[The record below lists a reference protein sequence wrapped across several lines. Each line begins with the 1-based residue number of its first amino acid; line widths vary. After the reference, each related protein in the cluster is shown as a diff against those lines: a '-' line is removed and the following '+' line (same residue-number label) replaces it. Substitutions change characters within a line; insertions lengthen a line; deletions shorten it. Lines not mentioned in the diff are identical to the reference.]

1 MLTVGYFISA
11 LIVVNL
17 TPPKSWVFN
26 VSYGFSTKDTC
37 EEHLKTNR
45 DALLLGLGKAFSK
58 ILINVE
64 DYGCYT
70 QQEILD
76 MNKALG
82 HVYPDDVLKNKNK
95 KGRSASL
102 STKKVE

>member
-26 VSYGFSTKDTC
+26 VSYGFSTKYTC

-76 MNKALG
+76 MNKALA
-82 HVYPDDVLKNKNK
+82 HVDPDAVLKNK